1 MVKQPG
7 AQQRRVLGEMGQSYE
22 QQAKQ
27 AEALQKT
34 AMQDAAKMV
43 ASAEAMQPATRGGVT
58 IRKPPPGAT
67 TAQTVAGVQ
76 QAQQAASRST
86 LAGRDLGA
94 LARSEVIRRMGM
106 DPNAMR
112 QQAATTYGQMKDSG
126 TKLRK
131 FMETQLE
138 GTAGSLY
145 DQAEAAL
152 GKGGQAAA
160 SAAGSGLKSLFGQGG

>member
-67 TAQTVAGVQ
+67 TAQTVAG
-76 QAQQAASRST
+76 AQEAQKAAGRTT
-86 LAGRDLGA
+86 LAGRDFGPPTGRCRA
-94 LARSEVIRRMGM
+94 
-106 DPNAMR
+106 
-112 QQAATTYGQMKDSG
+112 QAQWAGRFWK
-126 TKLRK
+126 
-131 FMETQLE
+131 TQPVPLVRNWQVP
-138 GTAGSLY
+138 G
-145 DQAEAAL
+145 
-152 GKGGQAAA
+152 
-160 SAAGSGLKSLFGQGG
+160 

>member
-27 AEALQKT
+27 AEGLQKT

-86 LAGRDLGA
+86 LAGRDFGA
-94 LARSEVIRRMGM
+94 LARGEVMRRMGM

-112 QQAATTYGQMKDSG
+112 QQAATTYGQMQG
-126 TKLRK
+126 TGTMGR
-131 FMETQLE
+131 QILE
-138 GTAGSLY
+138 DTAR
-145 DQAEAAL
+145 
-152 GKGGQAAA
+152 
-160 SAAGSGLKSLFGQGG
+160 AAGSELAGTGVKAAKAVLGGIV